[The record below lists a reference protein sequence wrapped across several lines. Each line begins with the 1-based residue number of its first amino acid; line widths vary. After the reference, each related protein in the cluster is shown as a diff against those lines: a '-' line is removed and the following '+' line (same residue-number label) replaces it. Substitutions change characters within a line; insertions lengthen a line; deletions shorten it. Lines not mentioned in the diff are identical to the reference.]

1 MKRKI
6 AIIVGASGS
15 LGTELVRIYLKNKY
29 HVIAV
34 TNNHDVDITSSNITR
49 LKYNLVLE
57 KDYKELVELL
67 EEEVN
72 KNTEINIIYA
82 PGIYYKVNIE
92 DFEEE
97 KLNEN
102 IKINVLGFIN
112 IYKAIFNILKRVH
125 ITNVILIGTNLL
137 VRKNKGSLYYTLS
150 KGMQRELVK
159 QLSYE
164 HSQYNILFNQISPG
178 MFISNMND
186 NTSIEKIKKIEENIP
201 IKRLGTKDEVAL
213 SIYHF
218 ASTNTLVTGEEI
230 VMDGGNT
237 IGY

>member
-15 LGTELVRIYLKNKY
+15 LGTELVRTYLKNKY
-29 HVIAV
+29 HVIAISN
-34 TNNHDVDITSSNITR
+34 THDVDITSSNITKF
-49 LKYNLVLE
+49 KYNLVSE
-57 KDYKELVELL
+57 KKYTELVDVL

-72 KNTEINIIYA
+72 KNTEINIIYT

-92 DFEEE
+92 EFDED

-112 IYKAIFNILKRVH
+112 IYVAIFSILKRVK

-150 KGMQRELVK
+150 KGMQRELIK

-178 MFISNMND
+178 MFISHMND
-186 NTSIEKIKKIEENIP
+186 QTSLEKIKAIEENIP
-201 IKRLGTKDEVAL
+201 LKRLGTKEEIAL

-218 ASTNTLVTGEEI
+218 ASSNTLITGEEI

>member
-15 LGTELVRIYLKNKY
+15 LGTELVRTYLKNKY
-29 HVIAV
+29 HVIAI
-34 TNNHDVDITSSNITR
+34 TNTHDVDVTSSNITR
-49 LKYNLVLE
+49 FKYNLVKE
-57 KDYKELVELL
+57 KDYTELVDVL

-72 KNTEINIIYA
+72 KNSEINIIYA
-82 PGIYYKVNIE
+82 PGVYYKVNIE
-92 DFEEE
+92 DFDEK

-102 IKINVLGFIN
+102 IKINVVGFIH
-112 IYKAIFNILKRVH
+112 IYKAIFNILKRVN
-125 ITNVILIGTNLL
+125 ITNVVLIGTNLL

-178 MFISNMND
+178 MFISHMND
-186 NTSIEKIKKIEENIP
+186 KTPKEKIKEIEQNIP
-201 IKRLGTKDEVAL
+201 IKRLGTKEELAL

-230 VMDGGNT
+230 LMDGGNT